1 MTAENPVAYQPIESF
16 DFIAFVVVVGLAL
29 LITAPV
35 LISVGIQHKDRRL
48 VLGGA
53 ASAVL
58 LLLVVGLGFSPAKAH
73 QDERFSVMKS
83 NILQKYN
90 TKFHPDYLQSVEFE
104 DDEGRGKKGNY
115 FIVTYEDFS
124 TERILFHFNSKTG
137 EPRCD
142 CELEE

>member
-1 MTAENPVAYQPIESF
+1 MTAETHVTYQPIDSL
-16 DFIAFVVVVGLAL
+16 DFIALVVVVGLAL

-35 LISVGIQHKDRRL
+35 LISVGIQHKDRRFIF
-48 VLGGA
+48 GGA
-53 ASAVL
+53 VSVIL
-58 LLLVVGLGFSPAKAH
+58 LVLVVGLGFSPAKA
-73 QDERFSVMKS
+73 QQGERLSSMET

-90 TKFHPDYLQSVEFE
+90 AKFHPDYLRDVEFE
-104 DDEGRGKKGNY
+104 DDEGRGKSGNY

-142 CELEE
+142 CELEK

>member
-1 MTAENPVAYQPIESF
+1 ME
-16 DFIAFVVVVGLAL
+16 
-29 LITAPV
+29 
-35 LISVGIQHKDRRL
+35 
-48 VLGGA
+48 
-53 ASAVL
+53 
-58 LLLVVGLGFSPAKAH
+58 
-73 QDERFSVMKS
+73 S

-90 TKFHPDYLQSVEFE
+90 TKFHPDYLQYVEFE